1 MSFFPVLEA
10 TIALSWRRLA
20 VAAIAAIAALA
31 ASPRAHAHEV
41 VADSRVESTATTID
55 GIVHVVTIDD
65 DTRGTTRT
73 YRLVTPASGPTQL
86 ATGPAAAALVNGARY
101 VLNGTSNGKVLDA
114 RSATRAAIAAPKS
127 ASVPIAAS
135 YDGILRLGHA
145 DYTDRPSEYFYAV
158 FMANGHHKMMRDLQL
173 IDALQNGM
181 DVSVEGTMRDGD
193 FTADRVVIRQYPKML
208 ASDALQTKSTAT
220 HSVFVVPVLFPSQ
233 TSPSAVYPAEPFTVA
248 ALNNVMFGAAPV
260 KSVAEYYKE
269 VSYGQQILTG
279 VVANKQS
286 AWLGASQVPALDS
299 KSNKQCDTD
308 FIQQQGNAAALA
320 AGYTNANITPGFMTP
335 GSTSSQNH
343 VVFVFNSAGFA
354 CGWSGLGYIGY
365 GLAFSNQSATLL
377 VIGHE
382 LGHTFG
388 LYHAGSLD
396 CGAAPIGGSCT
407 VTEYGDPFDVM
418 GNISGMHFNA
428 FQKNALLWIGA
439 SGVATHTGG
448 TASYTLAPIESPG
461 GSKYAVKIAAGPN
474 RTYWIEYRQPIGFDS
489 GISVANAN
497 GAQIRV
503 ARPTEKV
510 CSTCDAYSDDT
521 ELLDMSTAT
530 TSFADAVLP
539 TGSRFVDTYYGV
551 SVDILS
557 RTATSLNLEVT
568 SLPRLSHPDFDAS
581 ATTDLLWSNSSTGQ
595 TSMSLMNGLTAKS
608 TTTLLTDVT
617 KAVTQTGDL
626 DGDGKTDLIWRT
638 TSGTTSAWLM
648 NGATATS
655 AKDLLSDPSWSSQFL
670 ADFDGDGKQDIVW
683 RNSATGMTTIWLMN
697 GVTMK
702 SYAIIYVDPAWRIT
716 HVGDFNGD
724 GKADLVWYNATTG
737 MTTIWLMNG
746 LSVLSTS
753 IVQTSPNGWQVTHVG
768 DLDGDGR
775 SDLIWSNSS
784 TGATSVWLMNGTN
797 YSSYAVLANPGYHV
811 TQIGDFDGDGKAD
824 LVWRN
829 DANGATSIWL
839 MNGTSIKA
847 SAVMLVDPN
856 WSVTHIVDTDGDG
869 KSDLV
874 WKNSATGQTSLW
886 LMDGTTM
893 RTYAVI
899 GATPAMSVAPPQP
912 Q

>member
-1 MSFFPVLEA
+1 MAYLGVREPL
-10 TIALSWRRLA
+10 IDLSRRGLV
-20 VAAIAAIAALA
+20 VAGLAALA
-31 ASPRAHAHEV
+31 ALVASPRAYAHEV
-41 VADSRVESTATTID
+41 VADSRVESTAATID
-55 GIVHVVTIDD
+55 GIVHVVTVDD
-65 DTRGTTRT
+65 DTRGTSRA
-73 YRLVTPASGPTQL
+73 YRLVVPVNGPTQL
-86 ATGPAAAALVNGARY
+86 AAGPAASALVDGARY
-101 VLNGTSNGKVLDA
+101 VLQGTSNGKVLEA
-114 RSATRAAIAAPKS
+114 QSATRAAITAPKS
-127 ASVPIAAS
+127 AGVPIAAS

-233 TSPSAVYPAEPFTVA
+233 TSPSVVYPTEPFTVA

-299 KSNKQCDTD
+299 KGKKQCDTD

-354 CGWSGLGYIGY
+354 CGWSGLGYVGY

-396 CGAAPIGGSCT
+396 CGAAPIGGTCT

-418 GNISGMHFNA
+418 GNLSGMHFNA

-489 GISVANAN
+489 GISAVNAN

-503 ARPTEKV
+503 ARPTEKI

-521 ELLDMSTAT
+521 ELLDMSTGT
-530 TSFADAVLP
+530 TSFSDAVLP

-551 SVDILS
+551 AVDVTS
-557 RTATSLNLEVT
+557 QSPTALGVKVT
-568 SLPRLSHPDFDAS
+568 SLARPAHPDFDGN
-581 ATTDLLWSNSSTGQ
+581 ATT
-595 TSMSLMNGLTAKS
+595 
-608 TTTLLTDVT
+608 
-617 KAVTQTGDL
+617 
-626 DGDGKTDLIWRT
+626 
-638 TSGTTSAWLM
+638 
-648 NGATATS
+648 
-655 AKDLLSDPSWSSQFL
+655 
-670 ADFDGDGKQDIVW
+670 DIVW
-683 RNSATGMTTIWLMN
+683 RNGSTGQTMLWLMNGTTATKQAIVMADPSWKVVRAADFNGDWKSDLVWQNDSTGQTALWLMNGTGATAASAVMTGGSWTVQDVGDFNGDGKSDIIWHNGSTGATAVWLMNGVGAIGATVLMTDANWRVAAIADFNGDGKSDLVWHNTTTGQTAIWLMN
-697 GVTMK
+697 GMG
-702 SYAIIYVDPAWRIT
+702 AIAASGVMSDPNWTVAMT
-716 HVGDFNGD
+716 GDFNGD
-724 GKADLVWYNATTG
+724 GKADILWHNAATG
-737 MTTIWLMNG
+737 QSAIWLMNG
-746 LSVLSTS
+746 LSAIAAASVTPDSTWTP
-753 IVQTSPNGWQVTHVG
+753 VALG
-768 DLDGDGR
+768 DLDGDGSTDIVWQR
-775 SDLIWSNSS
+775 SNGD
-784 TGATSVWLMNGTN
+784 TTAWLMSGTT
-797 YSSYAVLANPGYHV
+797 AKATTTLV
-811 TQIGDFDGDGKAD
+811 TGGAWTVSRVGDFDGDGRAD
-824 LVWRN
+824 IVWRN
-829 DANGATSIWL
+829 ASTGQSVIWL
-839 MNGTSIKA
+839 MNGLTSVKTATATSDA
-847 SAVMLVDPN
+847 S
-856 WSVTHIVDTDGDG
+856 WSVQA
-869 KSDLV
+869 S
-874 WKNSATGQTSLW
+874 
-886 LMDGTTM
+886 
-893 RTYAVI
+893 Y
-899 GATPAMSVAPPQP
+899 
-912 Q
+912 